1 MRGCVKESTHYK
13 GFIHGCGL
21 VYGGLFWEG
30 REAEGKG
37 WRNSSWF
44 TEVLVLS
51 YSFLPFLLFARGG
64 GWCRAL
70 GCRIVSQRRKACLQ
84 NPKGVLMAQLPCKGQ
99 AREVS
104 LESQGGV
111 AEKEARV
118 SLHLAGLRGRRG
130 RAARVRWRGVPTHTE
145 SRISQA
151 GRSSSLNCRKEEHRM
166 SDRNDGFLRKEKSS
180 SWQRKCILIPKLTVI
195 DFAPV
200 TVNCVGK
207 AEINAI
213 T

>member
-1 MRGCVKESTHYK
+1 MQSCLAKEK
-13 GFIHGCGL
+13 
-21 VYGGLFWEG
+21 GLFAEPEG
-30 REAEGKG
+30 GSRGYPYGAVVMQRTGKG
-37 WRNSSWF
+37 SKPR
-44 TEVLVLS
+44 V
-51 YSFLPFLLFARGG
+51 A
-64 GWCRAL
+64 
-70 GCRIVSQRRKACLQ
+70 
-84 NPKGVLMAQLPCKGQ
+84 
-99 AREVS
+99 
-104 LESQGGV
+104 GGV

-118 SLHLAGLRGRRG
+118 SLHLAGLRDRRG
-130 RAARVRWRGVPTHTE
+130 RAARVGWRGVPTHTE

>member
-1 MRGCVKESTHYK
+1 M
-13 GFIHGCGL
+13 
-21 VYGGLFWEG
+21 
-30 REAEGKG
+30 
-37 WRNSSWF
+37 
-44 TEVLVLS
+44 
-51 YSFLPFLLFARGG
+51 
-64 GWCRAL
+64 
-70 GCRIVSQRRKACLQ
+70 GCRVDSQRRKACLQ
-84 NPKGVLMAQLPCKGQ
+84 NPKGVLGDNLMAQLPCKGQ